1 VNAACRSPYFAAE
14 MSGRIPSSDSTKLGG
29 EVVAAIRENAGL
41 ATLLPSGVGWGGEWV
56 GGPMER
62 CWSPERPLVNQR
74 AEGIGDQRCPA
85 TEDVAE
91 EDTTEVVVH

>member
-1 VNAACRSPYFAAE
+1 
-14 MSGRIPSSDSTKLGG
+14 MGI
-29 EVVAAIRENAGL
+29 
-41 ATLLPSGVGWGGEWV
+41 LPSDGSRVTTVRGPGMTHPSPEWGWGGEWV
-56 GGPMER
+56 GGPMEL